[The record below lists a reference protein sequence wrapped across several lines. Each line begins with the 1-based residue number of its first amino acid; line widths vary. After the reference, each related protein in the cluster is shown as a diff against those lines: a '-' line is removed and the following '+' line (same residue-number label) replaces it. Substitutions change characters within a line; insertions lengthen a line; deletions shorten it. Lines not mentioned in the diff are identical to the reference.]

1 MSTDTQPDDSLD
13 RRAGA
18 RRDRSWVTVAT
29 WVLAGG
35 WLLAVF
41 VVAPIVR
48 PELFHP
54 SYLLLLCTMAALL
67 AVGRQGRFSLGG
79 RLVCLVAVMF
89 LAPWVFRWLNSLY
102 EKPPVLIDSGRPYAF
117 EMTWVATF
125 AFACSWFLAEL
136 RRWNQNR
143 EEHRWQISMA
153 NLFWLTAAIAGWIGL
168 IIHFYHQEGFAD
180 VFLSGGAVI
189 WFPLFYLSVVAITGL
204 QFGFA
209 SVVLEPYGRPT
220 KTLYDSGLLLLASL
234 PLNILNGVLL
244 DLDRGTAGG
253 SVLQSNFAFYWIWE
267 SILVQIQWWSVAV
280 ITLGS
285 LRNLFLL
292 FKRAEP
298 DEP

>member
-1 MSTDTQPDDSLD
+1 MSTDTQPDDSLV

-18 RRDRSWVTVAT
+18 RLEPSWLPVAT
-29 WVLAGG
+29 RVVAGG

-41 VVAPIVR
+41 VVVPIVR

-67 AVGRQGRFSLGG
+67 AVERQGRFSLGG
-79 RLVCLVAVMF
+79 RLLCLVGVM
-89 LAPWVFRWLNSLY
+89 LVAPWVFRWLNSLY
-102 EKPPVLIDSGRPYAF
+102 ENPPVLIDSGRPYAF

-136 RRWNQNR
+136 RRRNQNR
-143 EEHRWQISMA
+143 EGHRWQMSMA
-153 NLFWLTAAIAGWIGL
+153 NLFWLTAAIAGWLAL

-220 KTLYDSGLLLLASL
+220 KTLFGSGLLLLASL

-267 SILVQIQWWSVAV
+267 SILVQIQWWSVAA
-280 ITLGS
+280 ITLGA
-285 LRNLFLL
+285 LHNLFLRIQ
-292 FKRAEP
+292 RAET